1 VTNEK
6 NYLKNIELFDF
17 TDSTTPMTLQQLRTY
32 ITNTVDRPLSDIV
45 GSWFINNQD
54 NTKSVLTFLNNGTF
68 FNTEI
73 GAGNASGATG
83 IEYGAY
89 TWDDSKG
96 AIMFIITTDTN
107 GDWGVGN
114 GKTPS
119 IANLTFNVTGN
130 VATAIDAKSNH
141 LTLSR
146 VIGSSNPA
154 IDSWYFDQT
163 TTKGVLTFLNDGT
176 FYNAVYASEGSDN
189 TTGVEFGTYSI
200 DSNTG
205 NVNANVLVDTNGN
218 SGFSTSTATK
228 FITSNYFATASSD
241 NNPDILV
248 LSRVDSLQRFDF
260 DLMAAAAARAA
271 AEEAAIAQ
279 RLALLAADALKHTVD
294 TAQYELTHIP
304 LPAPSGYIFPNS
316 PSVSLFNDTGINK
329 TDKITS
335 DPRLKIGN
343 LQPNNFII
351 FSLNS
356 TDGINGSWYDG
367 GGSILDYWRGSSAT
381 YLPYSSSAAY
391 AQVVQ
396 YLIHLGM
403 NKIYVKQVDKQGY
416 QSSAVAIE
424 FNYDLTSLV
433 DFASVNDK
441 TLTIKMIAPQV
452 GTVGSPNLYTVTVDG
467 VNDPVTNVKG
477 GYNDSLTNI
486 IGYNEVLLSLTT
498 SVKSGQSV
506 SVTYTEPSTS
516 NDTLVLKDHNGSDVP
531 SFTIPS
537 VQLVGVS
544 A

>member
-1 VTNEK
+1 
-6 NYLKNIELFDF
+6 
-17 TDSTTPMTLQQLRTY
+17 
-32 ITNTVDRPLSDIV
+32 
-45 GSWFINNQD
+45 
-54 NTKSVLTFLNNGTF
+54 
-68 FNTEI
+68 
-73 GAGNASGATG
+73 
-83 IEYGAY
+83 
-89 TWDDSKG
+89 
-96 AIMFIITTDTN
+96 
-107 GDWGVGN
+107 
-114 GKTPS
+114 
-119 IANLTFNVTGN
+119 
-130 VATAIDAKSNH
+130 
-141 LTLSR
+141 
-146 VIGSSNPA
+146 
-154 IDSWYFDQT
+154 
-163 TTKGVLTFLNDGT
+163 
-176 FYNAVYASEGSDN
+176 
-189 TTGVEFGTYSI
+189 
-200 DSNTG
+200 
-205 NVNANVLVDTNGN
+205 
-218 SGFSTSTATK
+218 
-228 FITSNYFATASSD
+228 
-241 NNPDILV
+241 
-248 LSRVDSLQRFDF
+248 
-260 DLMAAAAARAA
+260 MAAAAARAA

-279 RLALLAADALKHTVD
+279 RLALLAADALKHAVD

-304 LPAPSGYIFPNS
+304 LPAPSGYIFPDT

-356 TDGINGSWYDG
+356 TDGINGSWYDIKNNTT
-367 GGSILDYWRGSSAT
+367 SSDNWILDYWRGSSAT
-381 YLPYSSSAAY
+381 YLPYSPSAAY
-391 AQVVQ
+391 AQVMQ
-396 YLIHLGM
+396 YSVHLGI

-416 QSSAVAIE
+416 QSSAVALE
-424 FNYDLTSLV
+424 FSYDLKSLV
-433 DFASVNDK
+433 DSASVNDK